1 MMTARKLSYEEIES
15 KLLEVQE
22 LIGALRNH
30 EIDAIVGEEHI
41 AVVRLREVEEAL
53 EKARAELEQRVVERT
68 ADLARINRQ
77 LQDIVA
83 EQQRTRGMLEE
94 GERQYRE
101 LVECA
106 NSIIMRRDTEG
117 RITFFNEFAQKFF
130 GFDEPDI
137 LGRNVVGT
145 IVPETDST
153 GTNRAALADEVRRQ
167 PDDYPAVEAESIC
180 RDGRRVWISWTH
192 KPIRDENRCTV
203 GILSVGNDITPLK
216 KAEAAL
222 KESERRL
229 LKAQQISHLGNWEW
243 DPGSGALWW
252 SDEACRLFGVEP
264 GQSTLSHETF
274 LSLVHPEDIERV
286 REAVREALERKQ
298 PYTAEFRIVRPDG
311 QERFIRSE
319 TELAFDAEGQ
329 VVRVMGTTQD
339 VTERTRARQQLE
351 QYTSQLRDQAELLD
365 LARDMIFV
373 HDMDGRIVFWN
384 HGAELAYGWKREEA
398 LGQLSYRLLQT
409 EYSQPLIRITAK
421 IIHQGWWEGEL
432 VHTTRDGRKLTVATR
447 WALRRDPS
455 SRPVAIL
462 EIDTDVT
469 ERRHAEQE
477 MAEARRFAESIVE
490 TIQESLVV
498 LDRQLKVVSANRV
511 FHETFGTTP
520 QQVEGRLF
528 YTLNNG
534 QWDIPQLQSK
544 LREILP
550 HNTSFEGFEVDCD
563 GSDPRSYVLSARPV
577 HQQTRGTEMILLVIQ
592 DITVSKK
599 QQRQIEADRQQLE
612 SLAQELLMI
621 EERQRRQIATTL
633 HDSIG
638 QSLVFA
644 KRELSVLLQKAT
656 SERQDSLRQICE
668 QVADAIKQTRDLTF
682 ELSPSTLYTFGLQAA
697 VEELAEQ
704 FSECE
709 GFACRVECA
718 QERMLLGEQMEAM
731 LYRAIRELL
740 VNVAKHAG
748 AGSVMITLARN
759 ERVVTITV
767 QDDGKGFDTAVLNGH
782 SRECGFGLF
791 SIRERLTRVG
801 GKFSVEST
809 AGHGTKITLMAPLA
823 LGQQADRRF

>member
-1 MMTARKLSYEEIES
+1 MTTARKPSYGEMES

-30 EIDAIVGEEHI
+30 EIDAIVGEERI
-41 AVVRLREVEEAL
+41 AVVRLREVEETL
-53 EKARAELEQRVVERT
+53 EKARVDLEQRVVERT

-77 LQDIVA
+77 LQDIIA
-83 EQQRTRGMLEE
+83 EQQRTQGLLEE
-94 GERQYRE
+94 SERQYRE

-106 NSIIMRRDTEG
+106 NSIIMRRNTEG
-117 RITFFNEFAQKFF
+117 CITFINEFAQKFF
-130 GFDEPDI
+130 GFAEQEI
-137 LGRNVVGT
+137 VGRNVVGT
-145 IVPETDST
+145 IVPETDSA
-153 GTNRAALADEVRRQ
+153 GTDRAALADQVRLHSER
-167 PDDYPAVEAESIC
+167 YPALEAESIC

-192 KPIRDENRCTV
+192 RPIRDENGRVTGV
-203 GILSVGNDITPLK
+203 LSVGNDITPLK
-216 KAEAAL
+216 KVEAAL

-243 DPGSGALWW
+243 DPRSDALWW
-252 SDEACRLFGVEP
+252 SDEAYRLFGIEP
-264 GQSTLSHETF
+264 GQLALSRESF
-274 LSLVHPEDIERV
+274 LSLVHPEDVERIGN
-286 REAVREALERKQ
+286 AISEALEKKQ
-298 PYTAEFRIVRPDG
+298 PCTAEFRVIRPDG
-311 QERFIRSE
+311 QERFIYSE
-319 TELAFDAEGQ
+319 TEFACDAEDN

-339 VTERTRARQQLE
+339 ITERTQARQQLE
-351 QYTSQLRDQAELLD
+351 QYTAQLRDQAELLD

-373 HDMDGRIVFWN
+373 HDMDGRVVFWN
-384 HGAELAYGWKREEA
+384 HGAERAYGWKKEEA
-398 LGQLSYRLLQT
+398 LGQLSYKLLRT
-409 EYSQPLIRITAK
+409 EYSEPLIRITAR

-455 SRPVAIL
+455 SRPVTIL

-469 ERRHAEQE
+469 ERRRAEQE

-498 LDRQLKVVSANRV
+498 LDRQLNVVSANRV
-511 FHETFGTTP
+511 FHETFGTTLE
-520 QQVEGRLF
+520 QVEGRLF

-534 QWDIPQLQSK
+534 QWDIPRLRRR
-544 LREILP
+544 LREVLP
-550 HNTSFEGFEVDCD
+550 RNTSFEGFEVECD
-563 GSDPRSYVLSARPV
+563 GAEPRSYVLSARPV
-577 HQQTRGTEMILLVIQ
+577 RQQAQDKEMILLVIQ
-592 DITVSKK
+592 DITVSKE

-612 SLAQELLMI
+612 SLTEELLLI

-644 KRELSVLLQKAT
+644 KRELSVLLQRAAPET
-656 SERQDSLRQICE
+656 QDSLRQICE

-682 ELSPSTLYTFGLQAA
+682 ELSPSTLYTFGLKAA

-709 GFACRVECA
+709 SFACRVECA
-718 QERMLLGEQMEAM
+718 EERMPLAEQVEAM

-748 AGSVMITLARN
+748 AGRVVIALTHDERN
-759 ERVVTITV
+759 VTITV
-767 QDDGKGFDTAVLNGH
+767 RDDGKGFDTAVLNGH

-791 SIRERLTRVG
+791 SVRERLTRIG

-809 AGHGTKITLMAPLA
+809 TGRGTKITLTVPLE
-823 LGQQADRRF
+823 LGQRADRGF

>member
-1 MMTARKLSYEEIES
+1 MTTARKPSYGEMES

-30 EIDAIVGEEHI
+30 EIDAIVGEERI
-41 AVVRLREVEEAL
+41 AVVRLREVEETL
-53 EKARAELEQRVVERT
+53 EKARVDLEQRVVERT

-77 LQDIVA
+77 LQDIIA
-83 EQQRTRGMLEE
+83 EQQRTQGLLEE
-94 GERQYRE
+94 SERQYRE

-106 NSIIMRRDTEG
+106 NSIIMRRNTEG
-117 RITFFNEFAQKFF
+117 CITFINEFAQKFF
-130 GFDEPDI
+130 GFAEQEI
-137 LGRNVVGT
+137 VGRNVVGT
-145 IVPETDST
+145 IVPETDSA
-153 GTNRAALADEVRRQ
+153 GTDRAALADQVRLHSER
-167 PDDYPAVEAESIC
+167 YPALEAESIC

-192 KPIRDENRCTV
+192 RPIRDENGRVTGV
-203 GILSVGNDITPLK
+203 LSVGNDITPLK
-216 KAEAAL
+216 KVEAAL

-243 DPGSGALWW
+243 DPRSDALWW
-252 SDEACRLFGVEP
+252 SDEAYRLFGIEP
-264 GQSTLSHETF
+264 GQLALSRESF
-274 LSLVHPEDIERV
+274 LSLVHPEDVERIGN
-286 REAVREALERKQ
+286 AISEALEKKQ
-298 PYTAEFRIVRPDG
+298 PCTAEFRVIRPDG
-311 QERFIRSE
+311 QERFIYSE
-319 TELAFDAEGQ
+319 TEFACDAEDN

-339 VTERTRARQQLE
+339 ITERTQARQQLE
-351 QYTSQLRDQAELLD
+351 QYTAQLRDQAELLD

-373 HDMDGRIVFWN
+373 HDMDGRVVFWN
-384 HGAELAYGWKREEA
+384 HGAERAYGWKKEEA
-398 LGQLSYRLLQT
+398 LGQLSYKLLRT
-409 EYSQPLIRITAK
+409 EYSEPLIRITAR

-455 SRPVAIL
+455 SRPVTIL

-469 ERRHAEQE
+469 ERRRAEQE

-498 LDRQLKVVSANRV
+498 LDRQLNVVSANRV
-511 FHETFGTTP
+511 FHETFGTTLE
-520 QQVEGRLF
+520 QVEGRLF

-534 QWDIPQLQSK
+534 QWDIPRLRRR
-544 LREILP
+544 LREVLP
-550 HNTSFEGFEVDCD
+550 RNTSFEGFEVECD
-563 GSDPRSYVLSARPV
+563 GAEPRSYVLSARPV
-577 HQQTRGTEMILLVIQ
+577 RQQAQDKEMILLVIQ
-592 DITVSKK
+592 DITVSKE

-612 SLAQELLMI
+612 SLTEELLLI

-644 KRELSVLLQKAT
+644 KRELSVLLQRAAPET
-656 SERQDSLRQICE
+656 QDSLRQICE

-682 ELSPSTLYTFGLQAA
+682 ELSPSTLYTFGLKAA

-709 GFACRVECA
+709 SFACRVECA
-718 QERMLLGEQMEAM
+718 EERMPLAEQVEAM

-748 AGSVMITLARN
+748 AGRVVIALTHDERN
-759 ERVVTITV
+759 VTITV
-767 QDDGKGFDTAVLNGH
+767 RDDGKGFDTAVLNGH
-782 SRECGFGLF
+782 SRERGFGLF
-791 SIRERLTRVG
+791 SVRERLTRIG

-809 AGHGTKITLMAPLA
+809 TGRGTKITLTVPLE
-823 LGQQADRRF
+823 LGQRADRGF